1 MIHEI
6 RSEDVVAVEQY
17 RSQNV
22 SSSSRAD
29 DDSLEAQALDPELLA
44 LDKKIAA
51 RQQALTTIQAINPQS
66 PRIAQLRADIAE
78 LEAKRSQWTRQ

>member
-29 DDSLEAQALDPELLA
+29 DDSLEAQALDPELLT
-44 LDKKIAA
+44 LDKKIAK

-78 LEAKRSQWTRQ
+78 LEATRSQWTRQ